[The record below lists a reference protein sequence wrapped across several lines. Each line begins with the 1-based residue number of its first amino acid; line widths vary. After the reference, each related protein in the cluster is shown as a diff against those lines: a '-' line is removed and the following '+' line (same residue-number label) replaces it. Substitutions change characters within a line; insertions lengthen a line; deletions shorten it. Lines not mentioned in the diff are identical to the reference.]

1 MTAQLNF
8 DLAPDSAAGSGSVHG
23 LIVPL
28 RVLVACESS
37 GTVRDAFNSLGHV
50 ATSCDMLDTE
60 TPGDHYTGDVRDILG
75 NGWDLIIAHPPCT
88 FLNVAAAWAF
98 SDPDFVKFPGVG
110 YHQKVKPGT
119 LVGEDRRKAQAEA
132 LDFVRLFMDA
142 DCPRIAIENPVGA
155 ISSNIR
161 KADQYI
167 HPHQFGDDA
176 SKTTGLWLK
185 GLPKLQPTANVP
197 PRMVNGK
204 PRWAN
209 QCDSGQNNCTHA
221 GQYDSKTPRWQTRSK
236 TYQGIA
242 DAMALQWGGDTGW
255 RRVSFAGDCESYDD
269 EYEDTGELGNVCS
282 LCRCEYDTC
291 PCPGPTQDG
300 MEYETF
306 HGVLMARPIQD
317 NSKAQERGSVS

>member
-1 MTAQLNF
+1 MELACTSGGIHFVEVGYERNLRMNTDQMTFQLVN
-8 DLAPDSAAGSGSVHG
+8 DAPLGC
-23 LIVPL
+23 PL

-37 GTVRDAFNSLGHV
+37 GIVRDAFNALGHV
-50 ATSCDMLDTE
+50 ATSCDILESE

-75 NGWDLIIAHPPCT
+75 DGWDLIIAHPPCT
-88 FLNVAAAWAF
+88 YLNVAAAWAF
-98 SDPDFVKFPGVG
+98 SDPDYEKFPGVG
-110 YHQKVKPGT
+110 YHQRVKPGT

-142 DCPRIAIENPVGA
+142 NCPRIAIENPVGA
-155 ISSNIR
+155 ISTHIR

-185 GLPKLQPTANVP
+185 GLPKLIPTNNVP

-209 QCDSGQNNCTHA
+209 QCDNGQN
-221 GQYDSKTPRWQTRSK
+221 KLTPSEDRWRERSK

-255 RRVSFAGDCESYDD
+255 RRVSFACDCIGYDN
-269 EYEDTGELGNVCS
+269 ETEEPGEICS
-282 LCRCEYDTC
+282 ICGLTYCDDCQ
-291 PCPGPTQDG
+291 CPGPTQDG
-300 MEYETF
+300 MEYEIF
-306 HGVLMARPIQD
+306 YNVLMARPSI
-317 NSKAQERGSVS
+317 A

>member
-1 MTAQLNF
+1 MDADQLTLELAQ
-8 DLAPDSAAGSGSVHG
+8 DAPRHSMQRLV
-23 LIVPL
+23 VPL

-37 GTVRDAFNSLGHV
+37 GTVRDAFNRLGHV
-50 ATSCDMLDTE
+50 ATSCDMLETE
-60 TPGDHYTGDVRDILG
+60 RPGDHYTGDVRDILA

-98 SDPDFVKFPGVG
+98 GDPDYDKFPGVG

-119 LVGEDRRKAQAEA
+119 LVGEARRKAQAEA

-155 ISSNIR
+155 ISSSIR

-197 PRMVNGK
+197 PRMVDGK

-209 QCDSGQNNCTHA
+209 QCDNGQN
-221 GQYDSKTPRWQTRSK
+221 KLTPSPDRWRERSK

-282 LCRCEYDTC
+282 LCGCEYDTC

-306 HGVLMARPIQD
+306 HGVLMARPILGD
-317 NSKAQERGSVS
+317 NDKDLARRALDSE

>member
-1 MTAQLNF
+1 MTALQQTL
-8 DLAPDSAAGSGSVHG
+8 DLPQDAAGQSLAAS
-23 LIVPL
+23 PCSAL

-37 GTVRDAFNSLGHV
+37 GVVRDAFNRLGHV
-50 ATSCDMLDTE
+50 ATSCDLLESE
-60 TPGDHYTGDVRDILG
+60 TLGDHYTGDVRDILG

-88 FLNVAAAWAF
+88 YLNVAAAWAF
-98 SDPDFVKFPGVG
+98 SDPDFEKFPGVG
-110 YHQKVKPGT
+110 YHQKVRPGT
-119 LVGEDRRKAQAEA
+119 LVGEARRKAQAEA

-155 ISSNIR
+155 ISTNIR

-176 SKTTGLWLK
+176 RKTTGLWLK
-185 GLPKLQPTANVP
+185 GLPKLVPTKSVP

-204 PRWAN
+204 PRWSN
-209 QCDSGQNNCTHA
+209 QCDNGQN
-221 GQYDSKTPRWQTRSK
+221 KLTPSDDRWRERSK

-255 RRVSFAGDCESYDD
+255 RRVSFAADCDGYDEES
-269 EYEDTGELGNVCS
+269 GELGDICS
-282 LCRCEYDTC
+282 LCGMDYCEEC
-291 PCPGPTQDG
+291 KCPGPTQDG

-306 HGVLMARPIQD
+306 HGVLMARPISEP
-317 NSKAQERGSVS
+317 NAKSEALT